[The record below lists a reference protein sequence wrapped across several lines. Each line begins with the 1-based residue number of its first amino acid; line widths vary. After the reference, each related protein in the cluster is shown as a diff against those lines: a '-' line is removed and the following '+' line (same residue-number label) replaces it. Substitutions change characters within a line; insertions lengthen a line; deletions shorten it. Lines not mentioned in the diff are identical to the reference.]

1 MTDGLLLIHGWP
13 LDGRMWEPQ
22 RSAFRDRIL
31 VAAPHL
37 PGFGGTSSAGPVM
50 TMAAAA
56 DRCVDALETAGVD
69 RAVVCGISM
78 GGYVAFELWRRE
90 RDLFAGLVLANTRA
104 GADNE
109 EGRSKRLALAERLR
123 SEGSGFLLESPPPL
137 LSDAATPEVRRRVM
151 EIFAEQPPDAI
162 AAASLGMAERPDST
176 PDLASIDVPTAV
188 VTSSADALI
197 PPDMTTPLA
206 EAIAGAE
213 LTVLEG
219 AGHMSGLEDPEG
231 FDATLQ
237 RTLERSFG

>member
-151 EIFAEQPPDAI
+151 EIFAEQPADAI

>member
-22 RSAFRDRIL
+22 RSAFRDRLL

-37 PGFGGTSSAGPVM
+37 PGFGGTASAGPVM

-56 DRCVDALETAGVD
+56 DRCMDALETAGVD

-78 GGYVAFELWRRE
+78 GGYVAFELWRRQ
-90 RDLFAGLVLANTRA
+90 RGLFAGLVLANTRA

-123 SEGSGFLLESPPPL
+123 SEGSGFLLENPPPL
-137 LSDAATPEVRRRVM
+137 LSDVASPEVRRRVM
-151 EIFAEQPPDAI
+151 EIFAEQPADAI

-197 PPDMTTPLA
+197 PPEMTTPLA
-206 EAIAGAE
+206 DAIAGAE

-231 FDATLQ
+231 FNTALE

>member
-13 LDGRMWEPQ
+13 LDGRMWESQ

-37 PGFGGTSSAGPVM
+37 PGFGGTASAGPVM

-56 DRCVDALETAGVD
+56 DRCMDALETAGVD

-78 GGYVAFELWRRE
+78 GGYVAFELWRRQ
-90 RDLFAGLVLANTRA
+90 RGLFSGLVLANTRA

-123 SEGSGFLLESPPPL
+123 SEGSGFLLENPPPL
-137 LSDAATPEVRRRVM
+137 LSDAASPEVRRRVM
-151 EIFAEQPPDAI
+151 EIFTEQPADAI

-197 PPDMTTPLA
+197 PPEMTTPLA
-206 EAIAGAE
+206 DAIAGAE

-231 FDATLQ
+231 FNTALE